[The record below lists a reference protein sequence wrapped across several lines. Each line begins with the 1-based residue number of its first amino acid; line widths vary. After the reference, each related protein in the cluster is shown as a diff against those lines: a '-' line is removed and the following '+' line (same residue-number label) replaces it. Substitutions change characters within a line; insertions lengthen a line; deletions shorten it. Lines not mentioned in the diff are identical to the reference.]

1 MAGTAQE
8 WARGGRHA
16 LSFKTR
22 RGMARNGLQYTA
34 FSRSALEESRMR
46 RPAIPIVLLSL
57 LLVLPLSIGAH
68 PSSRRGCPELVEGQA
83 PKSAVPVTAVKQP
96 LVLNSAGAITAAE
109 LKDYL
114 SFVASDEMEGRAD
127 PSRGLDI
134 TAKFIATM
142 LSRARVKPAGDDG
155 TYFQRITL
163 KREKVIADGTQVE
176 VAGAKFSYGKDF
188 LAQGAAGTVTGSM
201 VFAGDGW
208 FFKSKNIDAYR
219 EIDPKGKI
227 VIVAASS
234 AGTGLPAG
242 VTYADMAGGKQGE
255 DWIDPATYARQK
267 GAVGL
272 VMLNPL
278 LTQANPDMMERTR
291 KAAEEGRYYVE
302 KLRTSTT
309 LPTIVANY
317 PLAQAIFNAQRETAR
332 GILMVSEGA
341 PGVKPFPLSPDR
353 KITLTVKSAS
363 ETVISQNVVG
373 VVEGSDP
380 TLKNEYV
387 ALGAHYDHVGTGR
400 PVNGDAIYN
409 GADDDGSGTVA
420 LVTMAEALMK
430 APRHPKRSVLFVWHM
445 GEEMG
450 LWGSQ
455 YFTTFPTVPLDKVV
469 AQLNIDMIGRSR
481 PASDTDPRDKDLSG
495 PNELYVIGSKMMSTE
510 LGELSEGVN
519 ANYLKLSFS
528 YKYDDPKDPQ
538 QFFYRS
544 DHINYA
550 RKGVPI
556 IFYFTG
562 VHADYHQP
570 GDEVSKI
577 DFPKYEKIART
588 IYVTMWEIAESKTRP
603 KVDKPLQGRTN

>member
-1 MAGTAQE
+1 MKHRAV
-8 WARGGRHA
+8 
-16 LSFKTR
+16 
-22 RGMARNGLQYTA
+22 
-34 FSRSALEESRMR
+34 
-46 RPAIPIVLLSL
+46 PIVLLSL
-57 LLVLPLSIGAH
+57 LLALPLSIGAGA
-68 PSSRRGCPELVEGQA
+68 SSRSAWPGAVEGPGLSSKA
-83 PKSAVPVTAVKQP
+83 TFPVSAVREA
-96 LVLNSAGAITAAE
+96 LVLNSAGTITAAE
-109 LKDYL
+109 LRDYL
-114 SFVASDEMEGRAD
+114 SFVASDDMEGRAD

-134 TAKFIATM
+134 TAEFIATM
-142 LSRARVKPAGDDG
+142 RSRAGVKPAGDDG
-155 TYFQRITL
+155 AYFQRIAL
-163 KREKVIADGTQVE
+163 KKEKVVADGTQVE
-176 VAGAKFSYGKDF
+176 VAGSKFSYGKDF
-188 LAQGAAGTVTGSM
+188 LAQGSGGSVTAPM

-208 FFKSKNIDAYR
+208 FVKSKNVDAYR
-219 EIDPKGKI
+219 EIDPEGKI
-227 VIVAASS
+227 VVIASS
-234 AGTGLPAG
+234 TTTNLPPG
-242 VTYADMAGGKQGE
+242 VTFADIMGGKQGE

-267 GAVGL
+267 GAVGII
-272 VMLNPL
+272 MLNSL
-278 LTQANPDMMERTR
+278 VTQANPDMMERTR
-291 KAAEEGRYYVE
+291 KAAEEGRFYVE
-302 KLRTSTT
+302 KLRTTAT

-332 GILMVSEGA
+332 TILMIPEGS
-341 PGVKPFPLSPDR
+341 PGVKPFQLSPER
-353 KITLTVKSAS
+353 KITITVKTTSD
-363 ETVISQNVVG
+363 TVITQNVVA

-380 TLKNEYV
+380 TLRTEYV

-400 PVNGDAIYN
+400 AIKGDEVYN

-420 LVTMAEALMK
+420 LVAMAEALMK
-430 APRHPKRSVLFVWHM
+430 APRHPRRSVLFVWHM

-481 PASDTDPRDKDLSG
+481 PAADNDPRDKDLSG
-495 PNELYVIGSKMMSTE
+495 PNELYVIGSKMMSTG
-510 LGELSEGVN
+510 LGELSEAVN
-519 ANYLKLSFS
+519 ANYLKLSFN

-577 DFPKYEKIART
+577 DFPKFEKIART

-603 KVDKPLQGRTN
+603 KVDKPLPKGTMPTP